1 MLDMFTL
8 SNGLRVVA
16 EKLPHFRSVSVGLW
30 VKAGSMDETPEEG
43 GLSHFIEHMLFKG
56 TERRSAWQIAEE
68 MDAVGGQINAFT
80 SKECTCFYAKVTD
93 DRLPVAMDV
102 LCDMLRN
109 AAFDAGE
116 LEKERGVILEEIAMT
131 EDSPE
136 DLVHELLGQAALDG
150 NPLARPILGTEALVA
165 GYTRDDLARYR
176 AKHYTPSTTVL
187 AVAGNYDVDQLRELA
202 EKHLGGW
209 EAKPAPERE
218 IWGETFVPSIVRR
231 EKDIEQIHLCVA
243 FPGVPMGSDD
253 IYPLSVLNNLFGG
266 GMSSRLF
273 QRVREESGL
282 AYTVY
287 SMPAS
292 FPGCGMVALYAGTSP
307 QHAEPVMR
315 LIREE
320 TERLLRDGI
329 TRDEFLKAQEQLRGG
344 FILGQD
350 SVSSHMSAIGRGMLL
365 MPRIHSEDE
374 VLAKI
379 AAVTMED
386 TMRVARKIFSGDNA
400 ASVVGRGAND
410 VPEEVL
416 LWKK

>member
-1 MLDMFTL
+1 MLDQFTL
-8 SNGLRVVA
+8 QNGLRVVA

-56 TERRSAWQIAEE
+56 TERRSARQIAEE
-68 MDAVGGQINAFT
+68 MDAIGGQINAFT

-93 DRLPVAMDV
+93 DQLPVAMDV

-109 AAFDAGE
+109 AAFDPAE
-116 LEKERGVILEEIAMT
+116 LDKERGVVLEEIAMT

-150 NPLARPILGTEALVA
+150 NPLARPILGTEELIS
-165 GYTRDDLARYR
+165 GYTREDLARYR
-176 AKHYTPSTTVL
+176 AKHYTPENV
-187 AVAGNYDVDQLRELA
+187 ELA
-202 EKHLGGW
+202 EKHLGSW
-209 EAKPAPERE
+209 QAQKAPERRL
-218 IWGETFVPSIVRR
+218 WGETFVPALVRR
-231 EKDIEQIHLCVA
+231 EKDIEQIHLCAA
-243 FPGVPMGSDD
+243 FPGVPLGSDD
-253 IYPLSVLNNLFGG
+253 VYPLSVLNNLFGG

-287 SMPAS
+287 SMPSS

-320 TERLLRDGI
+320 TERLLSGGI
-329 TRDEFLKAQEQLRGG
+329 TEEEFVKARQQLRGG

-350 SVSSHMSAIGRGMLL
+350 SVSSHMSAIGRGLL
-365 MPRIHSEDE
+365 LLPHIQSEDE

-379 AAVTMED
+379 DAVTMED
-386 TMRVARKIFSGDNA
+386 TMRVARAVFGGDNA

>member
-1 MLDMFTL
+1 MLDQFTL
-8 SNGLRVVA
+8 QNGLRVVA

-56 TERRSAWQIAEE
+56 TERRSARQIAEE
-68 MDAVGGQINAFT
+68 MDAIGGQINAFT

-93 DRLPVAMDV
+93 DQLPVAMDV

-109 AAFDAGE
+109 AAFDPAE
-116 LEKERGVILEEIAMT
+116 LDKERGVVLEEIAMT

-150 NPLARPILGTEALVA
+150 NPLARPILGTEELIS
-165 GYTRDDLARYR
+165 GYTREDLARYR
-176 AKHYTPSTTVL
+176 AKHYTPENVVL
-187 AVAGNYDVDQLRELA
+187 AVAGNYDLQALRELA
-202 EKHLGGW
+202 EKHLGSW
-209 EAKPAPERE
+209 QAQKAPERRL
-218 IWGETFVPSIVRR
+218 WGETFVPALVRR
-231 EKDIEQIHLCVA
+231 EKDIEQIHLCAA
-243 FPGVPMGSDD
+243 FPGVPLGSDD
-253 IYPLSVLNNLFGG
+253 VYPLSVLNNLFGG

-287 SMPAS
+287 SMPTS

-320 TERLLRDGI
+320 TERLLSGGI
-329 TRDEFLKAQEQLRGG
+329 TEEEFVKARQQLRGG

-350 SVSSHMSAIGRGMLL
+350 SVSSHMSAIGRGLL
-365 MPRIHSEDE
+365 LLPHIQSEDE

-379 AAVTMED
+379 DAVTMED
-386 TMRVARKIFSGDNA
+386 TMRVARAVFGGDNA